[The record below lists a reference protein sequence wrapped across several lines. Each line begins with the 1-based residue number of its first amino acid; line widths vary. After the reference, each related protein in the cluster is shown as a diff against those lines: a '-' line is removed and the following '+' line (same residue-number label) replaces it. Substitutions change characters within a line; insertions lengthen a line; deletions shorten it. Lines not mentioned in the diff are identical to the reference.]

1 VLSGLLNEPI
11 PGQGVFWSSAAERP
25 YPISMRVFSF
35 EELWQARDP
44 SYGEPEA
51 ATYAAELRS
60 QFDALVATVQ
70 DASTSGDLA
79 AGSAGLAADTL
90 FRVGEGAQTADREA
104 YEDVDDSPDAFKL
117 VEQMAI
123 EALRQDQ
130 RLMDRLRGNGAA
142 WGSLKAF
149 FFDRLP
155 SQLDDRGGVAYRLVP
170 KAMNEIF
177 GEQGQAWDTFTHPER
192 GATYIKT
199 NPTAHP

>member
-1 VLSGLLNEPI
+1 MNEPI

-51 ATYAAELRS
+51 ATYAAELRD
-60 QFDALVATVQ
+60 QFDALIATVQ
-70 DASTSGDLA
+70 DVSTTGDLA
-79 AGSAGLAADTL
+79 TGQGELPPGTL
-90 FRVGEGAQTADREA
+90 FSAGEGAQTTDREA
-104 YEDVDDSPDAFKL
+104 YEDADESPDAFKL
-117 VEQMAI
+117 VEQLAI
-123 EALRQDQ
+123 DALRQDQ
-130 RLMDRLRGNGAA
+130 RLMARLRGDGAA

-149 FFDRLP
+149 LLDRLP

-192 GATYIKT
+192 GTTYIKT
-199 NPTAHP
+199 YTSAQPDRV